1 MGILE
6 HKINGTKAEQDIAK
20 ALIKPWYKKFE
31 SWLIIMNIIAV
42 VVNIYITLN

>member
-20 ALIKPWYKKFE
+20 VLSKPWYKKVE
-31 SWLIIMNIIAV
+31 SWLTIINITAV
-42 VVNIYITLN
+42 IINIYLTLS